1 MIQRPQS
8 LTIVVLQELERLI
21 LSGEIGPGEPINE
34 KAFAERNAV
43 SRGPIREACRKLE
56 QAGLVTIIPNR
67 GVFVRKL
74 ATKDAIEIC
83 DIRAVLSG
91 YAGRILAETATRGQ
105 IADLTEMAEQMDE
118 TAGTGN
124 VKGFYALNS
133 KFHHAIFEFAGNAR
147 LREMYLAINKELY
160 LFRWRAMLVSPDLE
174 QSNRE
179 HREILAALAD
189 HDSLRTATMMESHAI
204 SVKNRIVG
212 SGLGD

>member
-1 MIQRPQS
+1 MIERPQT
-8 LTIVVLQELERLI
+8 LTSVVLQELERLI
-21 LSGEIGPGEPINE
+21 LSGQMGPGEPVNE
-34 KAFAERNAV
+34 KAFAERNSV

-74 ATKDAIEIC
+74 EPKDAIEIC

-91 YAGRILAETATRGQ
+91 FAGRILAETVTRGQ
-105 IADLTEMAEQMDE
+105 IADLTEMAENMEAASASGDVE
-118 TAGTGN
+118 
-124 VKGFYALNS
+124 GFYSINS
-133 KFHHAIFEFAGNAR
+133 KFHHAIFEFAGNTR
-147 LREMYLAINKELY
+147 LREMYAAINKELF

-174 QSNRE
+174 KSNKE

-189 HDSLRTATMMESHAI
+189 HDSTRAASMMESHAI
-204 SVKNRIVG
+204 SVKNRIIG